1 MDSKSFQMFFSFSLH
16 PQKTILLLLLLPS
29 LLSTS
34 QPPQPLISRTVTPLP
49 RDLYLSFQPLPPLQR
64 TVNPLVND
72 RPPSLNL
79 LLSYCS
85 SEQTISRFN
94 DKCWSKTLQHPDLQL
109 VRIDSYRKILVKVQ
123 AATLK

>member
-34 QPPQPLISRTVTPLP
+34 QAPQPLISCTVTPLP
-49 RDLYLSFQPLPPLQR
+49 CDLYPSFQPLPPFQR
-64 TVNPLVND
+64 GVNLLVND
-72 RPPSLNL
+72 CPPSLNL

-94 DKCWSKTLQHPDLQL
+94 NERRSKTLQHSDLQL

-123 AATLK
+123 AATLE